1 MSIED
6 YKNAIHLL
14 YTTMEVIS
22 KRGIKYHI
30 YKDVDY
36 KSMQRF
42 IVKEDGYVTSYKKG
56 IINYLIKLK

>member
-1 MSIED
+1 MSIDD